1 MVHGLDH
8 LVVAVRDLDAA
19 AAAWQELGFTVTPE
33 ARHPWGTAN
42 RLVQVDGFFVE
53 LLAVADE
60 SGIEET
66 TGDVFSFGAFNR
78 DFLKTREGGSM
89 VVFESRD
96 PAEDRAAFEK
106 NHLKTYAPFSFE
118 RTATYPDG
126 STAKVAF
133 ELTIVSDPL
142 APMIGYFTCHNRIPE
157 NFWRPAF
164 QNHANGA
171 AEIGEIVLVAK
182 DPSDHHEFLGGLI
195 GQREMRATSL
205 GLELETPRGRLK
217 VLTPVAYARLYGS
230 EAGRSLPDELPTVA
244 AVTFKCKG
252 LESRRTIPADRLF
265 GLTVVLDPAD

>member
-8 LVVAVRDLDAA
+8 LVVAVRNLGAA
-19 AAAWQELGFTVTPE
+19 ANAWQELGFTVTPE

-42 RLVQVDGFFVE
+42 RLVQIDGFFVE

-60 SGIEET
+60 SGIEEAT
-66 TGDVFSFGAFNR
+66 DDVFSFGAFNR

-106 NHLKTYAPFSFE
+106 NHLKTYAPFSFG

-133 ELTIVSDPL
+133 DLTIVSDPL
-142 APMIGYFTCHNRIPE
+142 APMIGYFTCHNRYPE
-157 NFWRPAF
+157 NFWRPEF
-164 QNHANGA
+164 QTHANGA
-171 AEIGEIVLVAK
+171 TEISEIVLVAK
-182 DPSDHHEFLGGLI
+182 DPSDHHEFLGSLI

-205 GLELETPRGRLK
+205 GLELETPRGKLK

-230 EAGRSLPDELPTVA
+230 EAGQSLPDELPAVA
-244 AVTFKCKG
+244 AITFRCRG
-252 LESRRTIPADRLF
+252 LESRRVVPASRLF